1 MNPYAAPGA
10 TPAAPQA
17 TAEDDIAAAT
27 PPLVA
32 KVAGGLVAFAG
43 AIVGLTGVQTLMIVD
58 LRGAFAAAPW
68 ALALLGLA
76 HVFVG
81 AAVFRARAWAAMVAL
96 GGMVLLML
104 LTAAWLV
111 FSIAHGLVSLYALG
125 SPVAATAAFVL
136 AILALGPCRRATA
149 ARTRLRDQ
157 GMNLG
162 I

>member
-10 TPAAPQA
+10 APPPHA
-17 TAEDDIAAAT
+17 VAEDDIAAAT

-32 KVAGGLVAFAG
+32 KAAGGLVAFAG
-43 AIVGLTGVQTLMIVD
+43 AIVGLTGLQTLMIVE
-58 LRGAFAAAPW
+58 LRGPFAAAPW
-68 ALALLGLA
+68 ALAVLGVA
-76 HVFVG
+76 HVLVG

-96 GGMVLLML
+96 GGTLLLML

-111 FSIAHGLVSLYALG
+111 FSFGHGLVSLYALG
-125 SPVAATAAFVL
+125 SPVSATAAFVL
-136 AILALGPCRRATA
+136 TLLALGPCRRATA